1 MIVCIPCTTL
11 SREIHSSSRM
21 VVVTHFIITI
31 IYYYY
36 LLLLLLLLLLFFL
49 LFDEWIESNW
59 IVFGLL
65 SPTIY
70 VAMTMTMTSDKIVE
84 SSERLQYYSV
94 RCTIF
99 LDNLRYC
106 TTNSSYIAR
115 SFFLATYH
123 LIRYPSW
130 VLVHSLVYI
139 KHHASWQL
147 SIQSNEAS
155 MKQWSNNEACN
166 QIIKESRI
174 KNQSKIKNLMCLLD
188 FCDWNQSIFLAR
200 MNPYKH
206 TKYKDYCST
215 HVHEYDNSIYFT
227 FCFRRKDKWSW
238 VGY

>member
-1 MIVCIPCTTL
+1 M
-11 SREIHSSSRM
+11 
-21 VVVTHFIITI
+21 
-31 IYYYY
+31 
-36 LLLLLLLLLLFFL
+36 LLFFL

-84 SSERLQYYSV
+84 CSERLLVQCCV

-139 KHHASWQL
+139 KHRASWQL

-166 QIIKESRI
+166 QRIKESRI
-174 KNQSKIKNLMCLLD
+174 KAKLRIWCAFLI

-206 TKYKDYCST
+206 TKYKDYYST
-215 HVHEYDNSIYFT
+215 HVSTKIVYT
-227 FCFRRKDKWSW
+227 FCFMGKQKP
-238 VGY
+238 